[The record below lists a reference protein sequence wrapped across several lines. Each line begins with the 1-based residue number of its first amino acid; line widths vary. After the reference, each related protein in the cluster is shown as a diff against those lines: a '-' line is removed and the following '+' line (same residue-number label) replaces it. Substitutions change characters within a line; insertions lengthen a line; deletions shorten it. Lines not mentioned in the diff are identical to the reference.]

1 MIAPPRP
8 IEDHMWKRQD
18 SETASL
24 TSPADE
30 APVPNATSVTPPP
43 RNAVA
48 AATSSSG
55 SATLGRSVVITGQV
69 SGGEDLTIDGR
80 VDGTIESRQHT
91 VVIGQQATVK
101 AQIFAKN
108 VTVLGKV
115 VGNITAGSKIEIR
128 EQGSVEGDLVSPSV
142 AIAEGA
148 TFRGAI
154 DMTQEKAESAA

>member
-1 MIAPPRP
+1 M
-8 IEDHMWKRQD
+8 
-18 SETASL
+18 
-24 TSPADE
+24 
-30 APVPNATSVTPPP
+30 
-43 RNAVA
+43 
-48 AATSSSG
+48 
-55 SATLGRSVVITGQV
+55 ITGQV

-80 VDGTIESRQHT
+80 VEGTIESRQHT